1 MQIRELVW
9 NGVGDRVTASAF
21 GIEVFYIVQGEP
33 GDWTL
38 TSPGKSRYVHTPGYK
53 TQRAAQA
60 AAQVDFARR
69 AFAEIQQST

>member
-1 MQIRELVW
+1 MQIRELTW

-21 GIEVFYIVQGEP
+21 GIEVFYLVQGEP

-38 TSPGKSRYVHTPGYK
+38 TTPNKTRYAHTPGYE

-60 AAQVDFARR
+60 AAQIDFERR
-69 AFAEIQQST
+69 VNAEIHQS